1 MPNSTGTVAANGSWV
16 TIATTSK
23 DRVVFSPVPGATYD
37 VDCPVNTSAARGITV
52 PLEVFADGSTVRARA
67 TGAAVN
73 YTVFDEADSVSLTAQ
88 ERAAVTALV
97 SAPRNP
103 ARVATE
109 TTFPYLPNGATRY
122 KSVFGF
128 SGTNAT
134 GVDENGFYLE
144 QSVSHATGLN
154 SKVPCTPGASYILA
168 IKAKGRM
175 PNKIEINYFTAANA
189 YVSNS
194 FVYMYSSTVS
204 DVSAIKAPY
213 VNQVM
218 ELAKTFTANA
228 GGTITQMYIRFFYET
243 DMTGTNLPR
252 YYGWFIEA
260 TANVAK
266 FHRKQ
271 IDLPFRGVGCN
282 QMLQLNRWSTEPTV
296 TPALIDGH
304 IQFLQDSFG
313 LTPGDAIRVFVT
325 ADAGIQRV
333 GGIPDSFTP
342 LFWTNVAA
350 LVTAIS
356 SRGLKLIPV
365 LFWPLE
371 FYSTSPLQFDRTAAA
386 NPAKAAGYE
395 KLAEELA
402 RYFHTV
408 ACVPALDVLNE
419 YAFNMTFTPTAG
431 VSDPGYTP
439 EQTARLFEAL
449 ARGCRRGTDKPLIA
463 SCATGK
469 DLIPVLAIQ
478 DPASYDIISYHSY
491 NSNAGFFQPMY
502 DKPIIAGEYGPDVF
516 EADAGIKQTQVAAVQ
531 AALPGLV
538 GAAWMWSDYG
548 VIHPTVSVAG
558 SIRDSVI
565 VNAYK
570 AARET
575 FVETG
580 VRRIY

>member
-1 MPNSTGTVAANGSWV
+1 MIRFIRDAQPPNTQFKQGMVRDLGAVLNASFIASGDAVDAVEPDRAFPPAQRLLPAGVAAE
-16 TIATTSK
+16 
-23 DRVVFSPVPGATYD
+23 SPVPALTGTE
-37 VDCPVNTSAARGITV
+37 VLQTRGV
-52 PLEVFADGSTVRARA
+52 
-67 TGAAVN
+67 
-73 YTVFDEADSVSLTAQ
+73 VS
-88 ERAAVTALV
+88 E
-97 SAPRNP
+97 PRNP
-103 ARVATE
+103 IRVATE
-109 TTFPYLPNGATRY
+109 TTFPYLPNGSVSY
-122 KSVFGF
+122 KSPFGWALG
-128 SGTNAT
+128 SNPT
-134 GVDENGFYLE
+134 GIDENGYYID
-144 QSVSHATGLN
+144 QSVGNTVGT
-154 SKVPCTPGASYILA
+154 KVPCTPSAVYVLA

-175 PNKIEINYFTAANA
+175 PNKIEIQYFTAANA

-194 FVYMYSSTVS
+194 FLYFYSSTV
-204 DVSAIKAPY
+204 DGTSAIKAPY
-213 VNQVM
+213 LNQLV
-218 ELAKTFTANA
+218 ELAKTFTANS
-228 GGTITQMYIRFFYET
+228 GGTITQMAVKFFYEVDQVPGNST
-243 DMTGTNLPR
+243 R
-252 YYGWFIEA
+252 IYGWHLEA
-260 TANVAK
+260 RSNVAN
-266 FHRKQ
+266 FHRKK

-356 SRGLKLIPV
+356 SRGLKLIPL
-365 LFWPLE
+365 LFWPLA

-565 VNAYK
+565 VDAYK